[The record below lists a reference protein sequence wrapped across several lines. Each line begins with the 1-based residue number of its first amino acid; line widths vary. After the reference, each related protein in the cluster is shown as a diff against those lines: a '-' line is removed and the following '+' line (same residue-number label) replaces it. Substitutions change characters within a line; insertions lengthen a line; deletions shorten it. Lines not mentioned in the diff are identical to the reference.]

1 MLNQKVQPKT
11 WGPAVFVFSCYVT
24 ELKKNTNFRK
34 NPMREKKVIYRFV
47 CDAIKMAKPEMG
59 VKLSDS
65 DYAHLLY
72 FRVCHPN
79 KTKLLLSIF
88 MFLLLFLVY
97 GCFVV

>member
-1 MLNQKVQPKT
+1 
-11 WGPAVFVFSCYVT
+11 
-24 ELKKNTNFRK
+24 
-34 NPMREKKVIYRFV
+34 MREKKVINRFV
-47 CDAIKMAKPEMG
+47 CDTMLKMAKPKMG

-65 DYAHLLY
+65 NHAYLLD
-72 FRVCHPN
+72 FRVCHQN